1 MIVKLGLWQEHSPAI
16 NESWISFL
24 DQFIDDF
31 LHKYSSLC
39 EIQRRASF
47 LFQRPEPYLISATNL
62 ASLPAFRA
70 KLPTDQQSQLS
81 HVNRADLTTYRG
93 QVIWFKKAV
102 HFLYDSRQEVS
113 IFEMASKVNGDFL
126 WNWLRN
132 FNFWWDGET
141 GVSRKTKTH
150 RTELRTYKLY
160 LRLASSPESNSGRV
174 ILVRGESSHHCLN
187 SAS

>member
-1 MIVKLGLWQEHSPAI
+1 MIVQLGLWQEHSPAI

-24 DQFIDDF
+24 DEFIDVF
-31 LHKYSSLC
+31 LHECSFLC
-39 EIQRRASF
+39 EIQHRASF

-102 HFLYDSRQEVS
+102 HFLYDSRQEIS

-132 FNFWWDGET
+132 FIFWWDWSVQEEKNSQDRVKNLQT
-141 GVSRKTKTH
+141 LSTSSIESRIEF
-150 RTELRTYKLY
+150 RPR
-160 LRLASSPESNSGRV
+160 
-174 ILVRGESSHHCLN
+174 
-187 SAS
+187 